1 MRIMLTLLALAG
13 ICGVAQAGI
22 EWTWANAGT
31 GTEQGT
37 FITDGALVSEAA
49 PAGTY
54 TIIDFS
60 VTATAYS
67 IPIGS
72 MSAGDYYTNQ
82 PEIGFDW
89 DGAAPTVF
97 WRLSGTYT
105 NGINLFVT
113 APGPSGPDR
122 ICLEIDYFI
131 VDYDENVTF
140 LEEYQTP
147 ILTPVETVTANEGFT
162 FGLVKA
168 LYR

>member
-1 MRIMLTLLALAG
+1 MKVMLTFLALAA
-13 ICGVAQAGI
+13 ICGVANAGI

-60 VTATAYS
+60 VTATAYD

-72 MSAGDYYTNQ
+72 MSEGDYYTNQ

-89 DGAAPTVF
+89 DGAAPTIF
-97 WRLSGTYT
+97 WRESGTYT

-113 APGPSGPDR
+113 TPVPSGPDR
-122 ICLEIDYFI
+122 VCFDIDHFI
-131 VDYDENVTF
+131 IDYDEDVTF
-140 LEEYQTP
+140 LEENQTP
-147 ILTPVETVTANEGFT
+147 ILTPVGTVTANECVT
-162 FGLVKA
+162 FGAVKA
-168 LYR
+168 LYP